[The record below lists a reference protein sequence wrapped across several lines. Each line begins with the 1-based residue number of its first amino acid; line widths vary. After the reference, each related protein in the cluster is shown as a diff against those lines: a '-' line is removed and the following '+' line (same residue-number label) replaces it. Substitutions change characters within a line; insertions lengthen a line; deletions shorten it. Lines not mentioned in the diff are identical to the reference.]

1 MYDFKD
7 SEIIDL
13 RDLEI
18 KVIPT
23 ATNIVVQISSS
34 DITGCLVMMNDMDR
48 EEFSEITDMIFS
60 MIEKYSL
67 LNIDEDNP
75 Q

>member
-1 MYDFKD
+1 MYQFKD
-7 SEIIDL
+7 SEIIDQD
-13 RDLEI
+13 DLEI
-18 KVIPT
+18 KVIP
-23 ATNIVVQISSS
+23 NSSNVVVQISSS
-34 DITGCLVMMNDMDR
+34 DMTGCLVLTTQMDKDD
-48 EEFSEITDMIFS
+48 FIEIAEMIFS